1 MRSHESTMA
10 PCTHHPILSERKR
23 TIILPLL
30 SVLKEMRADQRII
43 VLQHFDDATR
53 DALYEVI
60 EHALCDSRLPAR
72 RRARLRAKLMPHKHE
87 WRYVLD
93 RSRPPAM
100 RKRKLLQL
108 GGGPLSYILKAAV
121 PFLLDIF
128 LLRGDANEEEDPKKE
143 EKEPNYAKRIGKV
156 LIRTVRGKKKRGR

>member
-1 MRSHESTMA
+1 
-10 PCTHHPILSERKR
+10 
-23 TIILPLL
+23 
-30 SVLKEMRADQRII
+30 
-43 VLQHFDDATR
+43 
-53 DALYEVI
+53 
-60 EHALCDSRLPAR
+60 
-72 RRARLRAKLMPHKHE
+72 
-87 WRYVLD
+87 
-93 RSRPPAM
+93 M

-156 LIRTVRGKKKRGR
+156 LIRTVRGKKKSGR